1 MLSFFFDRG
10 YKDEEYKRC
19 NASILIQTTYRGY
32 VTRKS
37 FKNMVK
43 GFTILQKK
51 FKIYLRKKQDKEM
64 ELMIDQ
70 FTKNLIDESIN
81 KSVIN
86 FKLQE
91 RMESKNKYKNK
102 IKSRHLKEKKEC
114 KPYCKINKYN
124 SRIVKPNREMFRNI
138 VFYKEN
144 KSNNIFDAK
153 YRYRK
158 NLSINVSSP
167 VIKPIEYDDLDIQE
181 NLPCI
186 DNISPLCTPYYGSF
200 MNTKQYRKKYKAYI
214 NNCNR
219 KVIYE
224 KKDFKPF
231 TCFYSIREGLKEV
244 GNGIVKL
251 LDCISDMVQIEN
263 EMAVLEEET
272 ERLLDDKFHEQERRR
287 IKYKTI

>member
-32 VTRKS
+32 VTRKN

-43 GFTILQKK
+43 GFTILQRR
-51 FKIYLRKKQDKEM
+51 FKIYLRKKQEKEM
-64 ELMIDQ
+64 ELMIDK
-70 FTKNLIDESIN
+70 FTKNLIDESIHN
-81 KSVIN
+81 AVMK
-86 FKLQE
+86 FKIQE
-91 RMESKNKYKNK
+91 RKENKFKKK
-102 IKSRHLKEKKEC
+102 IKSRHLKEKREC
-114 KPYCKINKYN
+114 KPYSKINKYN

-138 VFYKEN
+138 VLYKEN

-167 VIKPIEYDDLDIQE
+167 VIKQKEYDDLDIQE

-200 MNTKQYRKKYKAYI
+200 MNTDRYRKQFKTYLDSNNKKYI
-214 NNCNR
+214 IENNE
-219 KVIYE
+219 I
-224 KKDFKPF
+224 KPF
-231 TCFYSIREGLKEV
+231 TCLSSIREGIKEV

-251 LDCISDMVQIEN
+251 FDCISDMIQIEK
-263 EMAVLEEET
+263 EMALLEEET

>member
-91 RMESKNKYKNK
+91 RMERKNKYKNK

-200 MNTKQYRKKYKAYI
+200 MNTKQYRKKYKAYL
-214 NNCNR
+214 NNNR

-231 TCFYSIREGLKEV
+231 TCFSSIREGLKEV